1 MKRQCTHADRTFLPR
16 GHFPKWPNAQLRAKV
31 DLATTTFIELLL
43 DEFAFFSMLLPVF
56 VLAVLVTIPN
66 TLAGSALH
74 EAITLP
80 AARRTQLL
88 GRGGPTL
95 GVGFGIIILS
105 FHRFRAKSNRAAQ
118 QLPQLPHL

>member
-1 MKRQCTHADRTFLPR
+1 MQTDWALLLR
-16 GHFPKWPNAQLRAKV
+16 GNVPERPDIHLGAEV
-31 DLATTTFIELLL
+31 ELASSFVKLLL
-43 DEFAFFSMLLPVF
+43 DKLALLSMLLPVF

-66 TLAGSALH
+66 TLAG
-74 EAITLP
+74 
-80 AARRTQLL
+80 RTLL

>member
-1 MKRQCTHADRTFLPR
+1 MQTDWALLLR
-16 GHFPKWPNAQLRAKV
+16 GNVPERPDIHLGAEV
-31 DLATTTFIELLL
+31 ELASSFVKLLL
-43 DEFAFFSMLLPVF
+43 DKLALLSMLLPVF

-66 TLAGSALH
+66 TLAVSALH